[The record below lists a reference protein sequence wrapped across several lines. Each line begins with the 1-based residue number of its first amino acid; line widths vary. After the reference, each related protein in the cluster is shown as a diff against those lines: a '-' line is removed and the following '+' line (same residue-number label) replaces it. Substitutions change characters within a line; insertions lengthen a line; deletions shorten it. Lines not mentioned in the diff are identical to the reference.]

1 MNPDQRVKEAIRRL
15 GADGDFQALLQYLA
29 AFRNERLVELEDATV
44 ALQSH
49 KLQGYCQALR
59 DIAEMCARK

>member
-1 MNPDQRVKEAIRRL
+1 MNPDQRVRESIRRL
-15 GADGDFQALLQYLA
+15 GADGDFQTLLQYLA
-29 AFRNERLVELEDATV
+29 VFRNERLVELEDATV

>member
-1 MNPDQRVKEAIRRL
+1 MSPDLRVKEGIRRL
-15 GADGDFQALLQYLA
+15 GADADFQALMQYLA

-44 ALQSH
+44 ALQVH